1 VPSSI
6 GPGKGFESSLTAY
19 HGYVSYQQ
27 DVSAGLF
34 GPLVVYGE
42 GKMDKV
48 MKSAREFPLVLYQ
61 ATEASSFLAYDNALM
76 KGIDTDASTNATMS
90 SSSVANA
97 TWWQP
102 QLGNMP
108 NVTLSSSQAP
118 TFFSINGYVY
128 APGPAFEMCSGD
140 DIIFYV
146 YAYGAGGFHVLHFHG
161 MNLDYPTTGTKIAY
175 AIAESE
181 MTTGYGTGPLP
192 GVWQVICHL
201 SDHLSNGML
210 ANYNVYPKDN
220 CPLSSLG

>member
-1 VPSSI
+1 
-6 GPGKGFESSLTAY
+6 
-19 HGYVSYQQ
+19 
-27 DVSAGLF
+27 
-34 GPLVVYGE
+34 
-42 GKMDKV
+42 MDKV

-146 YAYGAGGFHVLHFHG
+146 YVLPVCLSCLHFT
-161 MNLDYPTTGTKIAY
+161 DTTAARSQLCVSHSGAHV
-175 AIAESE
+175 
-181 MTTGYGTGPLP
+181 PF
-192 GVWQVICHL
+192 
-201 SDHLSNGML
+201 
-210 ANYNVYPKDN
+210 
-220 CPLSSLG
+220 